1 MNKLKS
7 TTIYGTLQNS
17 DMSGNNANAI
27 FSRNLSVG
35 GKITTSGLNSSSYIT
50 SQNLATP
57 STSLIPS
64 THGTFYSNGGSPFF
78 SFNTGSVIN
87 SFVLATTSDLF
98 SYLKITDAATT
109 YLSKTDAI
117 STYLKISDAVATYQP
132 ITSMSNYL
140 TISSAAD
147 VYLTQTNAASIYQPI
162 SGMSNYLTTSSA
174 SSTYL
179 SISSA
184 ASTYL
189 TSSTAANTYIQK
201 GGDIPFNTN
210 IAKLSFLS
218 SFPTTYVNN
227 QNTGLGFYWNQSG
240 GQGET
245 DLVCYGQGGTGGLS
259 IYGAG
264 NSYAPTLISKLY
276 SGYIEFFS
284 TPVFPTS
291 TSVGNIGATTQ
302 YVNDKL
308 SQYQP
313 TANMSNYANKSSNNI
328 FTGTQ
333 EFNNNIYLNNSSLI
347 FNGQT
352 ITNDL
357 MNYSN
362 FTFTLIGT
370 NIFYS

>member
-1 MNKLKS
+1 MSFNKLKD
-7 TTIYGTLQNS
+7 TTIYGNFNVV
-17 DMSGNNANAI
+17 DDPSGNQASVT
-27 FSRNLSVG
+27 FSRNLLVS
-35 GKITTSGLNSSSYIT
+35 GKTTTSGLNSSSYIT

-64 THGTFYSNGGSPFF
+64 THGTFYSNGGSPYF
-78 SFNTGSVIN
+78 SFNTGTVIN
-87 SFVLATTSDLF
+87 TSILATTSNLT
-98 SYLKITDAATT
+98 S
-109 YLSKTDAI
+109 
-117 STYLKISDAVATYQP
+117 YLKISDAVASYQP
-132 ITSMSNYL
+132 ISSMSNYL

-162 SGMSNYLTTSSA
+162 SGMSNYLTISSA
-174 SSTYL
+174 ASTYL

-184 ASTYL
+184 ASIYL
-189 TSSTAANTYIQK
+189 TSSTAANTYVQK
-201 GGDIPFNTN
+201 NGDIPFNTN

-218 SFPTTYVNN
+218 SFPTTAVNN
-227 QNTGLGFYWNQSG
+227 NNTGLGFYWNQSG

-245 DLVCYGQGGTGGLS
+245 DLICYGQGGTGGLA

-264 NSYAPTLISKLY
+264 NTYAPTLISKLY

-302 YVNDKL
+302 YVNDRL
-308 SQYQP
+308 GNYISSS
-313 TANMSNYANKSSNNI
+313 ANNT

-333 EFNNNIYLNNSSLI
+333 TFNNNLYLNSSLI

-362 FTFTLIGT
+362 FIFTPIGT
-370 NIFYS
+370 NILYQ